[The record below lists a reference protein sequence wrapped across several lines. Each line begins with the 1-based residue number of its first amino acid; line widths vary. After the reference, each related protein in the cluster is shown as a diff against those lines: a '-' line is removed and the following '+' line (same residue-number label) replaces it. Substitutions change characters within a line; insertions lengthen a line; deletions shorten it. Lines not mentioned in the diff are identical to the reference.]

1 MPREGGYGGEKGI
14 TGTWIQEPKLLAIL
28 LHCPTEIQT
37 PDSSTVT
44 FMDDFYCLSFL
55 KHKIL
60 LWLTKKQ

>member
-44 FMDDFYCLSFL
+44 FMDDFLSKFS
-55 KHKIL
+55 
-60 LWLTKKQ
+60 